1 MYTTDLTFQ
10 QLGKT
15 VLACGRIRV
24 MVSKYVKINKKI
36 LLFIMDTKRSLSYR
50 GKEYTSKTGHRGKY

>member
-10 QLGKT
+10 QLGQT

-24 MVSKYVKINKKI
+24 MVSKYVKINKKNPVI
-36 LLFIMDTKRSLSYR
+36 YYGYET
-50 GKEYTSKTGHRGKY
+50 